1 MAWRDKNI
9 EDLTERYA
17 RYLRGLDSNTLAY
30 LADDPALLVEPK
42 DEITPL
48 IEEIEVKCKEAA
60 EAEAYEAVDAFRM
73 AVYILEGVL

>member
-17 RYLRGLDSNTLAY
+17 GYLRSLDSETLAF
-30 LADDPALLVEPK
+30 LADDVELLIEPK
-42 DEITPL
+42 DEISPL

-73 AVYILEGVL
+73 AVYILEGAL